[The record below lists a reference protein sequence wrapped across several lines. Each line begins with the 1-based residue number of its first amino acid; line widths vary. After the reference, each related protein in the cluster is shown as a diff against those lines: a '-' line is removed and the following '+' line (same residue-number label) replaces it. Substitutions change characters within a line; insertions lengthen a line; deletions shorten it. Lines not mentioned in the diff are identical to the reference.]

1 MSSSDI
7 CHLDMIFQIAK
18 KVHFLTYSKI

>member
-18 KVHFLTYSKI
+18 MCTS